1 MQSLLDSPC
10 RKIRVMS
17 VEDHAIFREG
27 LCSIINSQ
35 PDMVVVKQVGS
46 GEEAIAEYSAHRPDV
61 TLMDILLPD
70 MAGTDACIA
79 IRREF
84 PYARIIMLTSS
95 DCDGEFRRALSAG
108 TWGYVLKTASKAE
121 LLAAI
126 HAAHTGRRYFSEAAS
141 ARLAEHIG
149 EDALTPREAEV
160 LRRIS
165 GGCRN
170 KEIAADLEIAET
182 TVSFHIKNIIG
193 KLGANDRT
201 HAATIAMRRGLVKSL
216 AGSSGALTSV

>member
-1 MQSLLDSPC
+1 MQPALEPYGG
-10 RKIRVMS
+10 KIRVMS
-17 VEDHAIFREG
+17 VEDHPIFREG
-27 LCSIINSQ
+27 LRSIINAQ
-35 PDMVVVKQVGS
+35 PDMTVVKQVSS
-46 GEEAIAEYSAHRPDV
+46 GEEAIAEYSVHRPDV
-61 TLMDILLPD
+61 TLMDVLLPG

-126 HAAHTGRRYFSEAAS
+126 HAAHTGRRYFSEAAA

-149 EDALTPREAEV
+149 EHALTAREAEV
-160 LRRIS
+160 LRLIS

-170 KEIAADLEIAET
+170 KEIAAELKIAET
-182 TVSFHIKNIIG
+182 TVSYHIKNIIG

-216 AGSSGALTSV
+216 ADAFT